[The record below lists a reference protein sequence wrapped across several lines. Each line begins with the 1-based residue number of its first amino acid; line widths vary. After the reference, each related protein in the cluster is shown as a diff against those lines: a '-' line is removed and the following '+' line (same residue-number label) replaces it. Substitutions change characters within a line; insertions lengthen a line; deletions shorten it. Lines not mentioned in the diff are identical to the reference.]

1 MSAKNRVPINA
12 SIPSNLSKRLSRLA
26 EDRNVTTDQL
36 AEKAVELL
44 LDYME
49 DNELIIDHIKSENAD
64 IISRNKEI
72 LMQGRSML
80 KKD

>member
-1 MSAKNRVPINA
+1 MSAVNRVPINA

-26 EDRNVTTDQL
+26 EDRNVSTDQL

-80 KKD
+80 KKE

>member
-1 MSAKNRVPINA
+1 MSAENRVPINA

-26 EDRNVTTDQL
+26 EDRNVSTDQL

-80 KKD
+80 EKE

>member
-1 MSAKNRVPINA
+1 MSAEIRVPINV

-26 EDRNVTTDQL
+26 EDRNVSEDRL
-36 AEKAVELL
+36 LEKAVELL

-64 IISRNKEI
+64 IISRNREI
-72 LMQGRSML
+72 LLQGRSML
-80 KKD
+80 NKE

>member
-1 MSAKNRVPINA
+1 MSAENRVPINA

-26 EDRNVTTDQL
+26 EDRNVSTDQL

-80 KKD
+80 KKE

>member
-1 MSAKNRVPINA
+1 MSAENRVPINA

-26 EDRNVTTDQL
+26 EERNVSTDQL

-64 IISRNKEI
+64 IISRNREI

-80 KKD
+80 NKE

>member
-1 MSAKNRVPINA
+1 MSAENRVPINA

-80 KKD
+80 KKE

>member
-1 MSAKNRVPINA
+1 MSAENRVPINA

-26 EDRNVTTDQL
+26 EDRNVSTDQL

-80 KKD
+80 KRE

>member
-1 MSAKNRVPINA
+1 MSAEIRVPINV

-26 EDRNVTTDQL
+26 EDRNVSEDKL
-36 AEKAVELL
+36 LEKAVELL

-64 IISRNKEI
+64 IISRNREI
-72 LMQGRSML
+72 LLQGRSML
-80 KKD
+80 NKE

>member
-1 MSAKNRVPINA
+1 MSAENRVPINA

-26 EDRNVTTDQL
+26 EDRNVTIDQL

-64 IISRNKEI
+64 IISRNREI

-80 KKD
+80 KKE

>member
-1 MSAKNRVPINA
+1 MSAENRVPINA

-26 EDRNVTTDQL
+26 EERNVSTDQL

-44 LDYME
+44 LEYME

-64 IISRNKEI
+64 IISRNREI
-72 LMQGRSML
+72 LLQGRSML
-80 KKD
+80 NKE

>member
-1 MSAKNRVPINA
+1 MSAENRVPINV

-26 EDRNVTTDQL
+26 EDRNVSTDQL

-49 DNELIIDHIKSENAD
+49 DNDLIIDHIKSENAD
-64 IISRNKEI
+64 IISRNREI

-80 KKD
+80 KKE

>member
-1 MSAKNRVPINA
+1 MSAENRVPINA
-12 SIPSNLSKRLSRLA
+12 SIPSKLSKRLSRLA
-26 EDRNVTTDQL
+26 EDRNVSTDQL

-64 IISRNKEI
+64 IISRNREI

-80 KKD
+80 KKE

>member
-1 MSAKNRVPINA
+1 MSAENRVPINA